1 MDQII
6 RRTLENKGIDPD
18 EAIAACKKQYDI
30 EEEMIAEMRAKN
42 ASK

>member
-1 MDQII
+1 MDVII

-18 EAIAACKKQYDI
+18 EAIAVCQKQYDI
-30 EEEMIAEMRAKN
+30 EEELIAQMRASK